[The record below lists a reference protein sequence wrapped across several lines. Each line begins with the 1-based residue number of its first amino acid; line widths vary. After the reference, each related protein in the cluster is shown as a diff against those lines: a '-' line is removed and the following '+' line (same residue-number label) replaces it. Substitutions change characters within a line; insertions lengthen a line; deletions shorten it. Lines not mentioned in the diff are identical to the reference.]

1 MVYRKEHAIEAWK
14 TFVSTGTILEDKV
27 RPEIARSWL
36 RCRAAGVNPWS
47 SDFAEQNLALLE
59 EKRQRFAASLKST
72 VPVMKFLKEMLGC
85 NVSLMDGENFV
96 FELMSPLAVYPR
108 TFGTFTYIGE

>member
-47 SDFAEQNLALLE
+47 SDFTEQNVALLE

-72 VPVMKFLKEMLGC
+72 APVMKFLKEMLGC

-108 TFGTFTYIGE
+108 DRKSVV